1 MTTHAPTRQAPI
13 RPQRLALQRLAMAFV
28 AAAGLGACDE
38 PPGPFEPCPLS
49 QSILNACAEDAEGTV
64 ITCVVARHPMCAE
77 GVCASWEGS
86 DSFCSQV
93 CDTHADCPA
102 GSSCLDHLEL
112 SFCVPDSVV
121 AP

>member
-1 MTTHAPTRQAPI
+1 MDAPHRTALPSAP
-13 RPQRLALQRLAMAFV
+13 RRGLWRSVVAPFAALALV
-28 AAAGLGACDE
+28 ACDE

-64 ITCVVARHPMCAE
+64 ITCVVSRHPMCTE

-93 CDTHADCPA
+93 CDADADCPA

-112 SFCVPDSVV
+112 SFCVPDSAI